1 MANAKGLALLASTV
15 ALTAACTLAAAAA
28 PSPGAP
34 ETPDVRE
41 KILQLLEQG
50 ALYRDKIDWPSTRQQ
65 IRQASEPAEA
75 DKLLDDVIARSTGN
89 HGRWIR
95 ASTMASTS
103 GMQRTAQPSQLRR
116 PATATGSSGPA
127 AARNGNADPIG
138 WVSVPTFK
146 EDSTAAPPVRYQQQ
160 VSFAQQLQTQLRA
173 EDQRDRCG
181 WIVDLRANQGGNMW
195 PMMLGVAP
203 LLSTHPDDKE
213 VVGAFNLGKT
223 HQVWSL
229 QSGRVM
235 LDERLRIELAST
247 PYVLRHP
254 APAVAVLFGPNT
266 ASSGEMMAL
275 AFRGRP
281 ATRSFGQPTTGLST
295 ANNPVRLTDGSM
307 LLLTGAVAVDRNF
320 KGDGG
325 KLQPD
330 VTTSDAA
337 DTEAAARRWLMQQ
350 PACLGAAR
358 AP

>member
-1 MANAKGLALLASTV
+1 VSKAKGLAALASTL
-15 ALTAACTLAAAAA
+15 ALTAACTLAAVAA
-28 PSPGAP
+28 PSTGSP

-50 ALYRDKIDWPSTRQQ
+50 ALYRDQIDWPSTRQQ
-65 IRQASEPAEA
+65 IRQANDPTEA

-95 ASTMASTS
+95 ASTMANTS
-103 GMQRTAQPSQLRR
+103 GMQRTAQASQLRR
-116 PATATGSSGPA
+116 PAKAAGSAGPA
-127 AARNGNADPIG
+127 AARNGDADPIG
-138 WVSVPTFK
+138 WISVPAFK

-195 PMMLGVAP
+195 PMILGVAP
-203 LLSTHPDDKE
+203 LLSTHPEAKE
-213 VVGAFNLGKT
+213 IIGAFNLGKT

-235 LDERLRIELAST
+235 LDERMRIELASP
-247 PYVLRHP
+247 PYVLHHP
-254 APAVAVLFGPNT
+254 APAVAVLFGSKT

-281 ATRSFGQPTTGLST
+281 TARSFGQPTAGLST

-307 LLLTGAVAVDRNF
+307 LLLTGSVAVDRNF

-330 VTTSDAA
+330 VSTSDSA
-337 DTEAAARRWLMQQ
+337 DAEAAARRWLMEQ